1 MNIVEEKFVQE
12 TKQADIDHHKPTA
25 GAMVGHV
32 LANFKLEEMKLIQA
46 QLYVL
51 GTSSQELSTLFS
63 EYADQE
69 ARWFNKISHELVIE
83 NEIVPSTLEEVMR
96 YGKIYEHGQ
105 NKYLPASTM
114 LENFAKDFD
123 FQNVFI
129 TRAIKLAEKE
139 EKYGLQ
145 QLLVELLSF
154 NKEIIY
160 QVQRLQGKTV
170 RQDLDEEDD
179 DDFIDFDESYDDED
193 NE

>member
-69 ARWFNKISHELVIE
+69 ARWFNKISHELVID
-83 NEIVPSTLEEVMR
+83 NTCPTMA
-96 YGKIYEHGQ
+96 
-105 NKYLPASTM
+105 PA
-114 LENFAKDFD
+114 
-123 FQNVFI
+123 V
-129 TRAIKLAEKE
+129 
-139 EKYGLQ
+139 GL
-145 QLLVELLSF
+145 
-154 NKEIIY
+154 
-160 QVQRLQGKTV
+160 
-170 RQDLDEEDD
+170 
-179 DDFIDFDESYDDED
+179 
-193 NE
+193 